1 VTWKSDSLNVRL
13 AGPDTDMINEFLREV
28 GKALRALDEWPHKK
42 IQLFHHND
50 ADGLSSGAILLRALE
65 RAGFDVRRVCLEK
78 PYPALLKRI
87 YDQPGRILVFA
98 DFAGRI
104 APLLSDLNR
113 ERNLTLILDH
123 HAAQPACD
131 PKVHNLDPE
140 LFGLKGDRD
149 ITASTTCYLFARAMD
164 SSNRDLA
171 PIAVIGAVGDGFFTD
186 NRLASHNRD
195 PVQDAVRQGL
205 LEVKIRGNAE
215 QYIVKTPAGPMPCD
229 ELSSYL
235 DTLGAAGYYQGGPEM
250 GIRVCLQGPSA
261 ESDRVF
267 KSLMDI
273 KTAAFEE
280 EIFRLQAGALKHTPH
295 LQWFHV
301 KDRFAPMGVKM
312 IGSFCKHIKEK
323 DFLDPKRYLAGF
335 QWVPDE
341 IPGFGNIAMNQVKI
355 SMRVSAHL
363 ETEIRKGNAAGLNA
377 LLPEATNRLGG
388 FSDACHS
395 LAAATT
401 IEIGKEGA
409 LIEAMESMLSR

>member
-1 VTWKSDSLNVRL
+1 MNNQFIRAV
-13 AGPDTDMINEFLREV
+13 E
-28 GKALRALDEWPHKK
+28 KALIALDDWPHKK

-50 ADGLSSGAILLRALE
+50 ADGLSSGAILLRAFE

-78 PYPALLKRI
+78 TYPAVLNRI
-87 YDQPGRILVFA
+87 FEGSEQILVFA

-104 APLLSDLNR
+104 APLLSELNQK
-113 ERNLTLILDH
+113 RNLILILDH
-123 HAAQPACD
+123 HVPRPCQD
-131 PKVHNLDPE
+131 PTVYNLNPE

-149 ITASTTCYLFARAMD
+149 ISASTACYLFARTMRA
-164 SSNRDLA
+164 SNRDLA
-171 PIAVIGAVGDGFFTD
+171 PVAVIGAVGDGFFTD
-186 NRLASHNRD
+186 NRLAGHNRY

-205 LEVKIRGNAE
+205 LEVKVRARGERYVLN
-215 QYIVKTPAGPMPCD
+215 TPAGPIPCE
-229 ELSSYL
+229 ELSDYL
-235 DTLGAAGYYQGGPEM
+235 DTLGAAGYYQRGPEM

-267 KSLMDI
+267 KGLKDTQ
-273 KTAAFEE
+273 TAVFEE
-280 EIFRLQAGALKHTPH
+280 EMSRLQAGALKRTPH

-312 IGSFCKHIKEK
+312 IGTFCRHIKDK
-323 DFLDPKRYLAGF
+323 DYLDSKRYLAGF

-341 IPGFGNIAMNQVKI
+341 IPDFGDIGMNQVKI
-355 SMRVSAHL
+355 SMRVSAYL
-363 ETEIRKGNAAGLNA
+363 EGEVRKGSAIGLNA

-401 IEIGKEGA
+401 ITIGKEEA
-409 LIEAMESMLSR
+409 LIEEMEKILSR